1 MAQGYIANISGLDRL
16 TDALDDLA
24 FSTGSPQGRRP
35 LMEAFG
41 MVLER
46 RTSRS
51 FKQETAPEMVPD
63 IGTAAR
69 AAGRKWK
76 PLAESTKA
84 ARKEAG
90 TSGNILDATHGLRQ
104 TITAAISGD
113 ATSVTVGT
121 PSMIGAIHAG
131 GTGPYI
137 IAPERGGVLRFMG
150 PKGEFVFARYARH
163 PGLVARPFLG
173 VNDADVDTMLSMVKH
188 HLSRAME

>member
-1 MAQGYIANISGLDRL
+1 MPSSYIVNISGLDRL
-16 TDALDDLA
+16 DEALADLA
-24 FSTGSPQGRRP
+24 WSIHKPAGRKP

-63 IGTAAR
+63 IGTAAA

-76 PLAESTKA
+76 PLAAGTKA

-90 TSGNILDATHGLRQ
+90 TAGKILDATHALHQ
-104 TITAAISGD
+104 SIAAAISSD

-121 PSMIGAIHAG
+121 SSKIAPYHAG
-131 GTGPYI
+131 GTEPYVI
-137 IAPERGGVLRFMG
+137 KPTQKKALAFVGAS
-150 PKGEFVFARYARH
+150 GEFVVVSKVDH
-163 PGLVARPFLG
+163 PGLDPRPFLG
-173 VNDADVDTMLSMVKH
+173 VNDADVTTMLNQVKQ
-188 HLSRAME
+188 HLSEAMG